1 MKTSMRFMIFLA
13 VGGLFA
19 GAALSLS
26 ADQVT
31 LQNGDMLN
39 GRVLS
44 VTTNSLVLRDE
55 TLGTLTLPRTK
66 VSKITFGVLAAAQ
79 PPLAMANTLAA
90 QAKNSALNQ
99 PAEAGTPSTPSYLQ
113 SMFREVREH
122 SNLVQEVEAQVL
134 GASASPEA
142 VNKFNDL
149 LDQLSSGQL
158 DMNGLRSQAQS
169 AADQLQEFKKEMG
182 PDAGEEVDGY
192 LAILNHFLRETSS
205 TNGVSP

>member
-1 MKTSMRFMIFLA
+1 MRFMIFLA